1 MLWVKLAVLL
11 TLTTNAVGATELGDF
26 AGTWVLRLGQRNM
39 FVLTLAV
46 EGDQIVGH
54 FDRPVKFTSSGDSF
68 GDIRGGVEHETIVLS
83 RLEDGI
89 LHFKVQSATNP
100 KDQDAYTLT
109 LKADHSHA
117 EFAFD
122 NLPAG
127 VVLQPR
133 SLERASATATVATDW
148 EPNRL
153 YSLTDSDVPNAE
165 MKAIFDEDQRVRA
178 SSEIDWNVVSK
189 TDAERRQR
197 TRKLLADGALHTG
210 KDYEEAAFVFQH
222 GEAPD
227 DYLLAHT
234 LAMVAVSQGD
244 PSAIWIATASLDR
257 YLQKI
262 GQKQVFGTQYLS
274 DANNHWTQEP
284 YNRDLVSDALRK
296 QLGVPS
302 QEIQAKQLKA
312 YASEK

>member
-1 MLWVKLAVLL
+1 MLWLKLAMVLV
-11 TLTTNAVGATELGDF
+11 LTTNAARATELNDF
-26 AGTWVLRLGQRNM
+26 AGTWVLRLGQRNL
-39 FVLTLAV
+39 FVLTLVV
-46 EGDQIVGH
+46 EGDRVVGR
-54 FDRPVKFTSSGDSF
+54 FDRPVKFTSNGDTF
-68 GDIRGGVEHETIVLS
+68 GDIRGGVAHDTVVFA
-83 RLEDGI
+83 RLADGM

-109 LKADHSHA
+109 LKQDHSHA

-122 NLPAG
+122 DLPAG

-133 SLERASATATVATDW
+133 SFERASATATVATDW

-178 SSEIDWNVVSK
+178 SGKIDWNVVSK

-222 GEAPD
+222 GETSD

-234 LAMVAVSQGD
+234 LAMVAVSKGD
-244 PSAIWIATASLDR
+244 ASALWIATASLDR
-257 YLQKI
+257 YLQAI
-262 GQKQVFGTQYLS
+262 GQKQVFGTQYFS
-274 DANNHWTQEP
+274 DANNHWTQKP

-296 QLGVPS
+296 QLGYHPRR
-302 QEIQAKQLKA
+302 LK
-312 YASEK
+312 SNS